1 MAAAGTR
8 ARAIA
13 GLLAVALVPA
23 GCGDDGARA
32 ADPEPEPEVT
42 LVDIVEPVVVLDN
55 TFRPGR
61 TDVAVGT
68 TVEWRNG
75 GRNDHNVIPVDT
87 YGWGVEVEDF
97 APRDLYRH
105 RFTAPGIYA
114 YYCSLHGTAT
124 KGMGGTIVVAG

>member
-8 ARAIA
+8 TRAVA
-13 GLLAVALVPA
+13 GLLAVALVST

-32 ADPEPEPEVT
+32 AEPEVT
-42 LVDIVEPVVVLDN
+42 LVDTVEPVVVLDN

-61 TDVAVGT
+61 IDVAAGT

-97 APRDLYRH
+97 APGDLYRY

-124 KGMGGTIVVAG
+124 KGMVGTIVVAG